1 MLILARKAGEAIR
14 IGDDIVIRV
23 MDVQGNQ
30 ARIGIEAPAEVR
42 VHREEIYQRILEENR
57 RAAEQSPSD
66 LAAVADVFVKGR
78 GQGKGR

>member
-14 IGDDIVIRV
+14 IGDDIVIWV

-30 ARIGIEAPAEVR
+30 ARIGVDAPAEVR

-57 RAAEQSPSD
+57 RAAEQNPSD
-66 LAAVADVFVKGR
+66 LAAVADVFAKR
-78 GQGKGR
+78 RGKGRDR

>member
-30 ARIGIEAPAEVR
+30 ARIGVEAPAEVR

-57 RAAEQSPSD
+57 RAAEQNPSD
-66 LAAVADVFVKGR
+66 LAAAADVLVRGR
-78 GQGKGR
+78 KQGNGR